1 MFVIR
6 FSYFLMPANRNKAI
20 EMIRQEVEAA
30 KAKGI
35 ESRLLI
41 PLSRGR
47 GGAALEYEI
56 EVSQLDALEEF
67 RHKAIGE
74 SEEITHGWMREF
86 SDFLSEPPVVNL
98 FRRDEG
104 GGT

>member
-1 MFVIR
+1 MKEVCVPFSWGLEALGTPGGRQTMFVIR

-30 KAKGI
+30 KTRGI

-41 PLSRGR
+41 PLSRDR

-56 EVSQLDALEEF
+56 EVS
-67 RHKAIGE
+67 
-74 SEEITHGWMREF
+74 
-86 SDFLSEPPVVNL
+86 
-98 FRRDEG
+98 
-104 GGT
+104 